1 MHKNFSNERKMTVK
15 MNGEQSS
22 TLGLIGGGPQGSVIG
37 QLLYIIASDDV
48 AEDTPED
55 EKFKYIDD
63 LSLLEAVKT
72 KDKLIEYDVYR
83 RVPSDV
89 RTNQF
94 FLPTTA
100 FQSQTRNENIAEW
113 TRQNN
118 MKLNTQKSN
127 YMVISRK
134 KDNFATRLKLDNKTV
149 DRQTEIRHLGVW
161 LREDMSWEKNISE
174 ICKKAGKNAIKTK
187 ICRN

>member
-1 MHKNFSNERKMTVK
+1 M
-15 MNGEQSS
+15 
-22 TLGLIGGGPQGSVIG
+22 IGGGPQGSVIG

-72 KDKLIEYDVYR
+72 KDKLIEYDVHR

-89 RTNQF
+89 GTSQL

-118 MKLNTQKSN
+118 MKLNTEKS
-127 YMVISRK
+127 
-134 KDNFATRLKLDNKTV
+134 T
-149 DRQTEIRHLGVW
+149 
-161 LREDMSWEKNISE
+161 
-174 ICKKAGKNAIKTK
+174 
-187 ICRN
+187 